1 EGALRHAQ
9 EAVAPGGVVVGI
21 GADVEPDAAGH
32 LDALDAARAGG
43 GSRAADHAARDH
55 VDLDRLVGDPARLER
70 AEELDVALDGAV
82 LALIAIPVGVGVG
95 LVGHADD
102 GERRVAPEEAL
113 VATLLQRGVD
123 PGLGEGAA
131 GGLVHG
137 LPTVAGA
144 DHDVFG
150 ADLRQL
156 LARHLRG

>member
-1 EGALRHAQ
+1 
-9 EAVAPGGVVVGI
+9 I

-55 VDLDRLVGDPARLER
+55 VDLDRLFLFGPARLER
-70 AEELDVALDGAV
+70 EEELDVALDVAP
-82 LALIAIPVGVGVG
+82 LALVASPVGGGVG

-102 GERRVAPEEAL
+102 GECRVAPEEAL
-113 VATLLQRGVD
+113 VATLLQRRVD

-144 DHDVFG
+144 DHDV
-150 ADLRQL
+150 
-156 LARHLRG
+156 